1 MTKGWNGH
9 RNKSQ
14 HRRITLEKENSPANP
29 TQRMEPRCNNPSWHK
44 IYMLYFHSKL
54 RMSKG
59 TDAQSTH
66 SKILMQIM
74 TKGTDARSTHSK
86 ILMQITDYNSQGD
99 NQMDRCLPCS
109 LLHTQSFKGVQNND
123 RPYMKKTPH
132 FLTLVVSPFVSVYS
146 AWFSLNWWHTL
157 LWQTNPQNTDETG
170 ISTFCPIGSCPL
182 MFHTGTKQNEFIW
195 NWLCERCLHLK
206 FILFARARTHT
217 HTHKQRKN
225 WWG

>member
-1 MTKGWNGH
+1 MLSVWCQTVNYLWLKQDIFLSYSSFSTHAWYSNTMTKGWNGH

-109 LLHTQSFKGVQNND
+109 LLHTQNFKGVQNND
-123 RPYMKKTPH
+123 RPYMKNKQKLPN
-132 FLTLVVSPFVSVYS
+132 SSSQPFC
-146 AWFSLNWWHTL
+146 
-157 LWQTNPQNTDETG
+157 
-170 ISTFCPIGSCPL
+170 FCV
-182 MFHTGTKQNEFIW
+182 Q
-195 NWLCERCLHLK
+195 CL
-206 FILFARARTHT
+206 I
-217 HTHKQRKN
+217 
-225 WWG
+225 